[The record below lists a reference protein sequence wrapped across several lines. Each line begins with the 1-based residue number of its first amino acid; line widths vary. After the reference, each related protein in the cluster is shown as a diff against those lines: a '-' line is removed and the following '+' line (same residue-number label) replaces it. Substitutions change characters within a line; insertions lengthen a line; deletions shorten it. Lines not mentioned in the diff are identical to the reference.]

1 MKKIIVY
8 NNWIFIEYPDFIGL
22 EDVSSEDNL
31 KKLIVYSPA
40 ANTSSSISIL
50 RASLANHPNITIHNQ
65 ILDTHLYIFSHWVLD
80 IMKDLPE
87 PKSLRVSLIPKLL
100 ELQNDP
106 GKINKL
112 ILINNIFIFIY
123 LLFRFFWY
131 SKRSFRGFIK
141 SC

>member
-1 MKKIIVY
+1 MNIY
-8 NNWIFIEYPDFIGL
+8 LFLEYPDFIGL

-65 ILDTHLYIFSHWVLD
+65 MLDTHLYIFSHWVLD
-80 IMKDLPE
+80 VMKDLPE
-87 PKSLRVSLIPKLL
+87 PKSLRVSLLPKLL

-106 GKINKL
+106 GNFITV
-112 ILINNIFIFIY
+112 IFTQ
-123 LLFRFFWY
+123 
-131 SKRSFRGFIK
+131 
-141 SC
+141 